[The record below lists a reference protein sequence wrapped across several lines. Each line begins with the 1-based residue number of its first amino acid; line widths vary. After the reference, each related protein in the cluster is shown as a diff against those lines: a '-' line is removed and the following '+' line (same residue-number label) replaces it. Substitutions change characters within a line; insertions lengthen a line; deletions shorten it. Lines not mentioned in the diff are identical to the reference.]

1 MHNAAVIGI
10 SRLCSC
16 LSVHTVFAAC
26 SPGSSMDPTF
36 PLGSGRCCH
45 VLSTPGAVGSALPH
59 ISGLLF
65 WGGLRDLRE
74 QNGPEY
80 KWIS

>member
-1 MHNAAVIGI
+1 
-10 SRLCSC
+10 
-16 LSVHTVFAAC
+16 
-26 SPGSSMDPTF
+26 MDPTF

>member
-1 MHNAAVIGI
+1 
-10 SRLCSC
+10 
-16 LSVHTVFAAC
+16 
-26 SPGSSMDPTF
+26 MDPTF

-45 VLSTPGAVGSALPH
+45 VPSTPEAVGFSTAPH
-59 ISGLLF
+59 IRAVVL
-65 WGGLRDLRE
+65 GGLRDLRE